1 MCLSNASQV
10 VEQESVVRSL
20 RRRCC
25 TKCNFLCTAFLLVM
39 IILFVVLVLK
49 MYQRGNLRSEQ
60 CPSEWIGYRKK
71 CYFISEEEKNWTS
84 SQAFCTKNESLLA
97 VFENKDEMYSL
108 VKLLKIDES
117 WIGLCKKGERF
128 YWENGT
134 ALNMDLFQIKN
145 HSECAYLHSFTVST
159 SACSLPR
166 RWICTYYP

>member
-10 VEQESVVRSL
+10 VEQESVVHSL